1 MGKKKKKT
9 TVKTVVTTS
18 NTLIKMSYLQ
28 TLAIASDLANVE
40 ELETESSTTN
50 LGSSSKKKDTSLLGL
65 GLSSKKTS
73 VSAKLDSSGQK
84 IKDEWLQPEFDRI
97 RYAIGIRELTAA
109 AYTFAPKSE
118 FVSVAY
124 GSPKEVIKVHIIVDQ
139 YIPPQFDQNQTWI
152 EYYIKPE
159 GTTEWIRVQPLNGPT
174 KFDINGEIIPKII
187 NFNIPKPTT
196 AQLEDK
202 YQTTNEPVNQFR
214 FKAVFTRPEGG
225 NNDSITPLLKS
236 YRMIMTPRD

>member
-1 MGKKKKKT
+1 MRKKKKKT